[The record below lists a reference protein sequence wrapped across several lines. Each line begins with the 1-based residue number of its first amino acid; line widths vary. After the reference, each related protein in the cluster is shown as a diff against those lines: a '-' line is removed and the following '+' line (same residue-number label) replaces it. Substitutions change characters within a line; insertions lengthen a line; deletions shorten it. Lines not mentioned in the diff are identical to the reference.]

1 MFLTSVLLPLKNTV
15 TYLEGSDINLADC
28 FLSLIR
34 LAVKIN
40 MIPNDDVHLNFKNHC
55 IKAVND
61 RWDSIDIL
69 PYMLAYFLH
78 PSYRGK
84 VFFLSKDLKNKRNRI
99 INFHYLLFRC
109 RIKVNNMAHFNKLRG
124 KTLLVH
130 VKE

>member
-1 MFLTSVLLPLKNTV
+1 MLLPLKNTV

-34 LAVKIN
+34 LAIKIN

-61 RWDSIDIL
+61 KWDSIDIL

-84 VFFLSKDLKNKRNRI
+84 VFF
-99 INFHYLLFRC
+99 
-109 RIKVNNMAHFNKLRG
+109 
-124 KTLLVH
+124 
-130 VKE
+130 